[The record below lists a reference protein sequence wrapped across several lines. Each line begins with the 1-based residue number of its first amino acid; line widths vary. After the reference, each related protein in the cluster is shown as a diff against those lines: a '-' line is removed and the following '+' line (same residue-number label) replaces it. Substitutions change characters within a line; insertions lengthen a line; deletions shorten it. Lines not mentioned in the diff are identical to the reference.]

1 MKRKGRGV
9 THVQSRNPQTLSAI
23 VYAQLRQEIVD
34 GTLEPGGK
42 LRIDAVSARYGV
54 TSTPVREALSQLA
67 SDGWVQRREQRG
79 FTVADA
85 SESELHELTE
95 TRCWVE
101 EVALRQAMLHPTPEW
116 EEGIVVALHR
126 LSRTERSTD
135 AAVFQENPAWE
146 PVHRAFHRAL
156 VATCPSRFLL
166 EFCARLGDH
175 ATRYR
180 RLAMRA
186 AYPNRNIG
194 TEHGAIAEATLSG
207 DADTAVDI
215 LTTHYRRT
223 ASIVTGDRTKQA
235 TRNS

>member
-1 MKRKGRGV
+1 MESDG
-9 THVQSRNPQTLSAI
+9 PQTLSGV
-23 VYAQLRQEIVD
+23 VYARLRQEIVD
-34 GTLEPGGK
+34 GTLDPGSK
-42 LRIDAVSARYGV
+42 LRIGAVSARYGV

-67 SDGWVQRREQRG
+67 SDGLVQRREQRG
-79 FTVADA
+79 FTVAEA
-85 SESELHELTE
+85 SEPELQELTE

-101 EVALRQAMLHPTPEW
+101 EVALRQAMLHPTLEW

-126 LSRTERSTD
+126 LSRTKRSTD

-166 EFCARLGDH
+166 DFCARLGDH

-186 AYPNRNIG
+186 AYPNRDIG
-194 TEHGAIAEATLSG
+194 TEHRAIVEATLSG
-207 DADTAVDI
+207 DADAAVDV

-223 ASIVTGDRTKQA
+223 ASIVTGARSKQV

>member
-1 MKRKGRGV
+1 MEPAG
-9 THVQSRNPQTLSAI
+9 PQTLSAT
-23 VYAQLRQEIVD
+23 VYARLRQDIVD
-34 GTLEPGGK
+34 GTLDAGGK
-42 LRIDAVSARYGV
+42 LHIGMVSARYGA

-67 SDGWVQRREQRG
+67 SEGFVQRREQRG
-79 FTVADA
+79 FTVAEA
-85 SESELHELTE
+85 SEPELQELTE

-126 LSRTERSTD
+126 LSRTKRSTD

-166 EFCARLGDH
+166 DFCARLGDH

-194 TEHGAIAEATLSG
+194 DEHRAIAEATLSG
-207 DADTAVDI
+207 DADAAVDV

-223 ASIVTGDRTKQA
+223 AKIVAGVRSKQVAGD
-235 TRNS
+235 S